1 MIVLLHSFT
10 EFSKMFVLDKTT
22 IKSFMF
28 IPINLWFLYCIH
40 TPYVNAKKH
49 SRIPQNKKILN
60 EIKTMSM
67 DLCIYHV
74 CIHIYYTDTTVKHVT
89 NPGSQDQF

>member
-28 IPINLWFLYCIH
+28 IPINL
-40 TPYVNAKKH
+40 
-49 SRIPQNKKILN
+49 
-60 EIKTMSM
+60 
-67 DLCIYHV
+67 
-74 CIHIYYTDTTVKHVT
+74 
-89 NPGSQDQF
+89 